1 MEANNR
7 LNAPRASNNRIPSLI
22 VAAMSR
28 ERDALDTIEVDEQ
41 STAPTKVLSTYGG
54 IDTSTQNYFF
64 HVRFVSRRLCCSK
77 FIS

>member
-1 MEANNR
+1 
-7 LNAPRASNNRIPSLI
+7 
-22 VAAMSR
+22 MSR
-28 ERDALDTIEVDEQ
+28 ERDALDTIEVNEQ